1 MKLWTSLYVSRA
13 TADAVWQQADLD
25 LLLARAQ
32 HYNALHG
39 ITGAL
44 LHYQGRFL
52 QVLEG
57 EQQTVHNCLARIAAD
72 PRHTAMQIVHQGPIA
87 QRAFSRWSMKPI
99 HTSPRHEPAVDDF
112 WRRLAVAQ
120 ERDASALAVTLLQRL
135 VHDQPAA

>member
-1 MKLWTSLYVSRA
+1 MKLWTTLYVSR
-13 TADAVWQQADLD
+13 TAADVAWNGTDLE

-44 LHYQGRFL
+44 LHHQGRFL

-57 EQQTVHNCLARIAAD
+57 EQQTVHQCLARIAAD
-72 PRHTAMQIVHQGPIA
+72 PRHTAIQIVHQGQIT
-87 QRAFSRWSMKPI
+87 QRAFSRWSMKRI
-99 HTSPRHEPAVDDF
+99 HTSAHHEPVVDDF

-120 ERDASALAVTLLQRL
+120 ESDASALAVKLLQRL
-135 VHDQPAA
+135 VHDSPVA